1 LPLKARLANEFP
13 PEILGIEMEKNEIV
27 SRLTPIFRD
36 VFDNDSLVV
45 VEGMTAADVPGWD
58 SLSNIN
64 MVIAVEKAFGVKFS
78 TKDVRS
84 LKNVG
89 ELLDLIKR
97 KAA

>member
-1 LPLKARLANEFP
+1 
-13 PEILGIEMEKNEIV
+13 MEKNEIV

-36 VFDNDSLVV
+36 VFNNDTLVV
-45 VEGMTAADVPGWD
+45 SEGMTAKDVPTWD

-64 MVIAVEKAFGVKFS
+64 MIIAVEKAFGVKFRI
-78 TKDVRS
+78 KDVRA

-89 ELLDLIKR
+89 ELLELIKS

>member
-1 LPLKARLANEFP
+1 
-13 PEILGIEMEKNEIV
+13 MEKNEIV

-36 VFDNDSLVV
+36 VFDNDALVV
-45 VEGMTAADVPGWD
+45 SEGMTAADVPTWD

-64 MVIAVEKAFGVKFS
+64 MIIAVEKAFGVKFS
-78 TKDVRS
+78 IKDVRN

-89 ELLDLIKR
+89 ELLELIKR

>member
-1 LPLKARLANEFP
+1 
-13 PEILGIEMEKNEIV
+13 MEKNEIV
-27 SRLTPIFRD
+27 SQLTPIFRD

-45 VEGMTAADVPGWD
+45 SEGMTAADVPTWD

-64 MVIAVEKAFGVKFS
+64 MIISVEKSFGVKFS
-78 TKDVRS
+78 IKDVRS

-89 ELLDLIKR
+89 ELLELIKK

>member
-1 LPLKARLANEFP
+1 
-13 PEILGIEMEKNEIV
+13 MEKSEIE

-36 VFDNDSLVV
+36 VFNDDALVV
-45 VEGMTAADVPGWD
+45 TEDMTAAEVPTWD

-64 MVIAVEKAFGVKFS
+64 MIIAVEKTFGVKFS
-78 TKDVRS
+78 IKDVRN

>member
-1 LPLKARLANEFP
+1 VEKS
-13 PEILGIEMEKNEIV
+13 EIE

-36 VFDNDSLVV
+36 VFNDDALVV
-45 VEGMTAADVPGWD
+45 TEGMTAAEVPTWD

-64 MVIAVEKAFGVKFS
+64 MIIAVEKAFGVKFS
-78 TKDVRS
+78 IKDVRN

>member
-1 LPLKARLANEFP
+1 
-13 PEILGIEMEKNEIV
+13 MEKSQIV

-36 VFDNDSLVV
+36 VFNDDTLVV
-45 VEGMTAADVPGWD
+45 TEGLTAADVPTWD

-64 MVIAVEKAFGVKFS
+64 MIVAVEKAFGVKFS
-78 TKDVRS
+78 IRDVRA

-89 ELLDLIKR
+89 ELLALIKR

>member
-1 LPLKARLANEFP
+1 
-13 PEILGIEMEKNEIV
+13 MENNEIV

-36 VFDNDSLVV
+36 VFDDDALVV
-45 VEGMTAADVPGWD
+45 SEGMSAVDVPTWD

-64 MVIAVEKAFGVKFS
+64 MIIAVEKAFGVKFS
-78 TKDVRS
+78 IKDVRN

-89 ELLDLIKR
+89 ELLELIKR

>member
-1 LPLKARLANEFP
+1 
-13 PEILGIEMEKNEIV
+13 MEKSEIV

-36 VFDNDSLVV
+36 VFNDDALVV
-45 VEGMTAADVPGWD
+45 TDTMTAAEVPAWD

-64 MVIAVEKAFGVKFS
+64 MIIAAEKTFGVKFS
-78 TKDVRS
+78 IKDVRS

-89 ELLDLIKR
+89 ELLELIKK

>member
-1 LPLKARLANEFP
+1 MDN
-13 PEILGIEMEKNEIV
+13 NEIV

-36 VFDNDSLVV
+36 VFNDDALVV
-45 VEGMTAADVPGWD
+45 SEGMTAADVPTWD

-64 MVIAVEKAFGVKFS
+64 MIIAVEKAFGVKFS
-78 TKDVRS
+78 IKDVRS

-89 ELLDLIKR
+89 ELLALIRK

>member
-1 LPLKARLANEFP
+1 
-13 PEILGIEMEKNEIV
+13 METTDIV

-36 VFDNDSLVV
+36 VFNDDALVV
-45 VEGMTAADVPGWD
+45 SEGMTAADVPTWD

-64 MVIAVEKAFGVKFS
+64 MIIAVEKAFGAKFS
-78 TKDVRS
+78 IKDVRN

-89 ELLDLIKR
+89 ELLELIKR

>member
-1 LPLKARLANEFP
+1 METT
-13 PEILGIEMEKNEIV
+13 EIA

-36 VFDNDSLVV
+36 VFNDAALVV
-45 VEGMTAADVPGWD
+45 SEGMTAADVPTWD

-64 MVIAVEKAFGVKFS
+64 MIIAVEKAFGVKFS
-78 TKDVRS
+78 IKDVRN

-89 ELLDLIKR
+89 ELLELIKR

>member
-1 LPLKARLANEFP
+1 
-13 PEILGIEMEKNEIV
+13 METNEIV

-36 VFDNDSLVV
+36 VFSDDTLAVNES
-45 VEGMTAADVPGWD
+45 MTAADVPTWD

-64 MVIAVEKAFGVKFS
+64 MIIAVEKAFGVKFS
-78 TKDVRS
+78 IKDVRN

-89 ELLDLIKR
+89 ELLELIKR

>member
-1 LPLKARLANEFP
+1 
-13 PEILGIEMEKNEIV
+13 METNEIV

-36 VFDNDSLVV
+36 VFSDDALVV
-45 VEGMTAADVPGWD
+45 SEVTTAADVPTWD

-64 MVIAVEKAFGVKFS
+64 MIIAVEKAFGVKFS
-78 TKDVRS
+78 IKDVRS

-89 ELLDLIKR
+89 ELLELIKR

>member
-1 LPLKARLANEFP
+1 
-13 PEILGIEMEKNEIV
+13 METNEIV

-36 VFDNDSLVV
+36 VFSDDALVV
-45 VEGMTAADVPGWD
+45 SEGMTAVDVPTWD

-64 MVIAVEKAFGVKFS
+64 MIIAVEKAFGVKFS
-78 TKDVRS
+78 IKDVRN

-89 ELLDLIKR
+89 ELLELIKR

>member
-1 LPLKARLANEFP
+1 
-13 PEILGIEMEKNEIV
+13 METNEIV

-36 VFDNDSLVV
+36 VFNDNTLVV
-45 VEGMTAADVPGWD
+45 TEELNAADVATWD

-64 MVIAVEKAFGVKFS
+64 MIVAVEKAFGVKFS
-78 TKDVRS
+78 IKDVRN

-89 ELLDLIKR
+89 ELLELIKR

>member
-1 LPLKARLANEFP
+1 MDKNE
-13 PEILGIEMEKNEIV
+13 IVKMEKNEIV

-36 VFDNDSLVV
+36 VFNNDTLVV
-45 VEGMTAADVPGWD
+45 SEGMTAKDVPTWD

-64 MVIAVEKAFGVKFS
+64 MIIAVEKAFGVKFRI
-78 TKDVRS
+78 KDVRA

-89 ELLDLIKR
+89 ELLERIKS

>member
-1 LPLKARLANEFP
+1 
-13 PEILGIEMEKNEIV
+13 METNEIV

-36 VFDNDSLVV
+36 VFNDDALVV
-45 VEGMTAADVPGWD
+45 SEGMTAVDVPTWD

-64 MVIAVEKAFGVKFS
+64 MIIAVEKAFGAKFS
-78 TKDVRS
+78 IKDVRN

-89 ELLDLIKR
+89 ELIALIKR

>member
-1 LPLKARLANEFP
+1 
-13 PEILGIEMEKNEIV
+13 MEKSEIE

-36 VFDNDSLVV
+36 VFNDHALVV
-45 VEGMTAADVPGWD
+45 AEDMTAAEVPAWD

-64 MVIAVEKAFGVKFS
+64 MIIAVEKTFGVKFS
-78 TKDVRS
+78 IKDVRN

>member
-1 LPLKARLANEFP
+1 
-13 PEILGIEMEKNEIV
+13 MDKNEIV

-36 VFDNDSLVV
+36 VFDNDALVV
-45 VEGMTAADVPGWD
+45 SEGMTAADVPTWD

-64 MVIAVEKAFGVKFS
+64 MIIAVEKAFGVKFS
-78 TKDVRS
+78 IKDVRN

-89 ELLDLIKR
+89 ELLELIKR

>member
-1 LPLKARLANEFP
+1 MDKNE
-13 PEILGIEMEKNEIV
+13 IVKMDNNEIV

-36 VFDNDSLVV
+36 VFNDDALVV
-45 VEGMTAADVPGWD
+45 SEGMTAADVPTWD

-64 MVIAVEKAFGVKFS
+64 MIIAVERAFGVKFS
-78 TKDVRS
+78 IKDVRA

-89 ELLDLIKR
+89 ELLALIKR

>member
-1 LPLKARLANEFP
+1 
-13 PEILGIEMEKNEIV
+13 METNDIV

-36 VFDNDSLVV
+36 VFNDDALVV
-45 VEGMTAADVPGWD
+45 DEGMTAADVPSWD

-64 MVIAVEKAFGVKFS
+64 MIIAVEKAFRAKFS
-78 TKDVRS
+78 IKDVRN

-89 ELLDLIKR
+89 ELIELIKR

>member
-1 LPLKARLANEFP
+1 
-13 PEILGIEMEKNEIV
+13 MEKGEII

-36 VFDNDSLVV
+36 VFNDDSLVV
-45 VEGMTAADVPGWD
+45 GEGMSAADVPTWD

-64 MVIAVEKAFGVKFS
+64 MIVAVEKAFGVKFS
-78 TKDVRS
+78 IKDVRA

-89 ELLDLIKR
+89 ELMDLIKR

>member
-1 LPLKARLANEFP
+1 VEKS
-13 PEILGIEMEKNEIV
+13 EIE

-36 VFDNDSLVV
+36 VFNDEALVV
-45 VEGMTAADVPGWD
+45 TEDMTAAEVPTWD

-64 MVIAVEKAFGVKFS
+64 MIIAVEKAFGVKFS
-78 TKDVRS
+78 IKDVRN